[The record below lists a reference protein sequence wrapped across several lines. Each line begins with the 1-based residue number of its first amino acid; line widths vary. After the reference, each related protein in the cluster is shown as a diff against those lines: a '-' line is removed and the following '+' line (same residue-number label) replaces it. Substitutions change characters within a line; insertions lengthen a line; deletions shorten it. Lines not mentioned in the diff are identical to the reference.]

1 MHICWTQ
8 HPTPRERLWWSHMMK
23 SLPYVEAAYR
33 VTILIAPS
41 PSNWPRWPSP
51 ARWSAP
57 SSPRSADCERHR
69 HAHDRDPRST
79 RTKRQES
86 SARRAERRRRKA
98 RTQPLCGLNQAVPSS
113 LRNRRHRSR
122 RKTLVQWSDS
132 GDLHVKRDATWGMS
146 ADKSGSLPLRRAK
159 CSMKPITCFIDK
171 ENWIMTR
178 RMVGVACLCTALA
191 GPEFA
196 G

>member
-1 MHICWTQ
+1 VLDSRPLQSANAH
-8 HPTPRERLWWSHMMK
+8 LLDAASH
-23 SLPYVEAAYR
+23 SAGEAVTITHDGKLVRYQSTYC

-41 PSNWPRWPSP
+41 PSSWPRWPSP

-132 GDLHVKRDATWGMS
+132 GDLHVKRDASWGMS
-146 ADKSGSLPLRRAK
+146 
-159 CSMKPITCFIDK
+159 
-171 ENWIMTR
+171 
-178 RMVGVACLCTALA
+178 V
-191 GPEFA
+191 
-196 G
+196 